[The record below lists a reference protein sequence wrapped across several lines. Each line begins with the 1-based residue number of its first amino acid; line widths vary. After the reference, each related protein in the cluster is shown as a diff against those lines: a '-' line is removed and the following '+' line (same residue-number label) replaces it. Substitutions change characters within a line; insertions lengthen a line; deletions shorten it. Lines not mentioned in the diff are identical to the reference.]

1 MIAYANY
8 EMMTRLASRAS
19 YWNSEGRTA
28 PEYITE
34 ANEFA
39 AEIGVTDE
47 QVADLMEAAYRTRMF
62 SEDRYLTAA
71 SAILAA

>member
-1 MIAYANY
+1 MMNRTDY

-34 ANEFA
+34 AHEFA
-39 AEIGVTDE
+39 ASVGVTEE
-47 QVADLMEAAYRTRMF
+47 QVSDLMEAAYRTRMF
-62 SEDRYLTAA
+62 SEDRYLTAS